1 MESRRLFIAIALSV
15 AVFLGIQF
23 LFPQKSQPPIPGA
36 DSTAVHSPAP
46 GSSAKSAATAATP
59 AGTAMAAGVKAPPSA
74 AAATAAQDSTKGRA
88 PTVSSVVAETTIV
101 GPTAA
106 RKDSGATFEMSN
118 VGAAPATV
126 VMNTYASRVGG
137 HNGAKVRLGSAG
149 EPVLRYQ
156 LVTNGGQ
163 PVDLSGTAFQTSR
176 VGDVVS
182 YTANVGASTVRINYA
197 IVPDS
202 FISHI
207 SGSVTGAQA
216 GSYLVVGL
224 PQTFMA
230 TEPDTNDDRN
240 ALAFAFLT
248 KREAAR
254 SVTFHSLDP
263 GEKKLV
269 EGPVTWIV
277 AKSKYFVV
285 GLLAPKKGPELTE
298 ATLVGGPRVTKVAT
312 HATGEVVVPVM
323 NGAFAFDMYAGP
335 QEWKKLN
342 ALGRDFDQVNPYG
355 WAFVRPLMQPI
366 ATSVIRLVLWMHS
379 RLALSYGMVL
389 IALGL
394 LIRLL
399 MWPLYQTSMKTSI
412 KMQILQP
419 ELTAV
424 QDKYKDDPEKQR
436 AEVMKVY
443 QSHGMNPLSP
453 LLGCLPS
460 LLPMPV
466 LLALFFVFRNTIEF
480 RGVQFWWLSDLSARD
495 PYYILPLLMGAS
507 MYLISWIGMRNTP
520 PNPQAK
526 MMSYIMPAMF
536 TLFLYREAAG
546 LNLYYATQNFATLP
560 QQWHLSR
567 TRGMTKSGT
576 KSGTTVSKAT
586 PASVP
591 VKGKNTVKGKG

>member
-1 MESRRLFIAIALSV
+1 MESRRFFIAAALAI
-15 AVFLGIQF
+15 AVFLGMQF
-23 LFPQKSQPPIPGA
+23 LFPQNPEQKKLPGKA
-36 DSTAVHSPAP
+36 DSTAVHKTVAA
-46 GSSAKSAATAATP
+46 GST
-59 AGTAMAAGVKAPPSA
+59 GTATVS
-74 AAATAAQDSTKGRA
+74 AQDSAGMAVA
-88 PTVSSVVAETTIV
+88 PSTVQPTALPLPTTRSAALPVVAAETLTV
-101 GPTAA
+101 APVAA
-106 RKDSGATFEMSN
+106 KRDSGADFHFSN
-118 VGAAPATV
+118 VGAVPVAI
-126 VMNTYASRVGG
+126 VMNTYANRVHGS
-137 HNGAKVRLGSAG
+137 NGPKVQLGSDG
-149 EPVLRYQ
+149 NSILKYQ

-163 PVDLSGTAFQTSR
+163 PVDLSHTAFQSARDGNIVTYSAP
-176 VGDVVS
+176 VAGGDV
-182 YTANVGASTVRINYA
+182 RIQYA
-197 IVPDS
+197 TVPDS
-202 FISHI
+202 FISH
-207 SGSVTGAQA
+207 VTGTVAGA
-216 GSYLVVGL
+216 KNGSYVIVQL
-224 PQTFMA
+224 PQTFAA
-230 TEPDTNDDRN
+230 TEPDTADDRN
-240 ALAFAFLT
+240 SLAFAFLT

-254 SVTFHSLDP
+254 NVTFHSLDP
-263 GEKKLV
+263 GEKQLV

-285 GLLAPKKGPELTE
+285 GLLAPKKGPEFTE
-298 ATLVGGPRVTKVAT
+298 ATLVGGPRATKIAT
-312 HATGEVVVPVM
+312 HATGTVVIPVV
-323 NGAFAFDMYAGP
+323 NGTFAFDMYAGP

-366 ATSVIRLVLWMHS
+366 ATSVIRLVLWMH
-379 RLALSYGMVL
+379 RALNLSYGLVL

-394 LIRLL
+394 LVRLL

-424 QDKYKDDPEKQR
+424 QNKYKEDPEKQR
-436 AEVMKVY
+436 AEIMKVY

-460 LLPMPV
+460 LLPMPI

-480 RGVQFWWLSDLSARD
+480 RGVPFWWMSDLSVRD

-546 LNLYYATQNFATLP
+546 LNLYYATQNLATLP

-567 TRGMTKSGT
+567 TRGMSKPKAVVATKDAAATGT
-576 KSGTTVSKAT
+576 
-586 PASVP
+586 
-591 VKGKNTVKGKG
+591 KGKGKG

>member
-1 MESRRLFIAIALSV
+1 MDTSKRIVLAIVLAL
-15 AVFLGIQF
+15 AVIFGMQF
-23 LFPQKSQPPIPGA
+23 LFPQKPQPKPVSSA
-36 DSTAVHSPAP
+36 DSAAVHNSAE
-46 GSSAKSAATAATP
+46 SAKASAGTSAVASTGTAAAVAAPSATAAP
-59 AGTAMAAGVKAPPSA
+59 APAPA
-74 AAATAAQDSTKGRA
+74 IA
-88 PTVSSVVAETTIV
+88 AETTIV
-101 GPTAA
+101 APVAA
-106 RKDSGATFEMSN
+106 RRDSGATFELSN
-118 VGAAPATV
+118 VGAAPGAV
-126 VMNTYASRVGG
+126 VMNTYAT
-137 HNGAKVRLGSAG
+137 
-149 EPVLRYQ
+149 PVLKYQ
-156 LVTNGGQ
+156 IVTNGGQ
-163 PVDLSGTAFQTSR
+163 PADLSGTAFQTAR
-176 VGDVVS
+176 NGDVVTYS
-182 YTANVGASTVRINYA
+182 ANVGGSAVTIRYA

-202 FISHI
+202 FVSHVT
-207 SGSVTGAQA
+207 GSVSGARS
-216 GSYLVVGL
+216 GSYLVVTL
-224 PQTFMA
+224 PQTFAA

-240 ALAFAFLT
+240 SLAFAFLT

-254 SVTFHSLDP
+254 NVSFHSLDP
-263 GEKKLV
+263 GERQLV

-285 GLLAPKKGPELTE
+285 GLLAPKKGPEFTE
-298 ATLVGGPRVTKVAT
+298 ATLVGGPRTTKVAT
-312 HATGEVVVPVM
+312 RATGTVVIPIAD
-323 NGAFAFDMYAGP
+323 GAFAFDMYAGP

-379 RLALSYGMVL
+379 ALNLSYGLVL

-424 QDKYKDDPEKQR
+424 QDKFKDDPEKQR
-436 AEVMKVY
+436 TEIMKVY

-460 LLPMPV
+460 LLPMPI

-480 RGVQFWWLSDLSARD
+480 RGVPFWWMSDLSVRD

-507 MYLISWIGMRNTP
+507 MYLISWMGMRNTP

-546 LNLYYATQNFATLP
+546 LNLYYATQNLATLP

-567 TRGMTKSGT
+567 TRGM
-576 KSGTTVSKAT
+576 SKPKTAAAGKEVAVK
-586 PASVP
+586 PAP
-591 VKGKNTVKGKG
+591 VKGKAKSKG

>member
-1 MESRRLFIAIALSV
+1 MESRRFFIAAALAI
-15 AVFLGIQF
+15 AVFLGMQF
-23 LFPQKSQPPIPGA
+23 LFPQNSEQKKLPGKA
-36 DSTAVHSPAP
+36 DSTAVHKTVAA
-46 GSSAKSAATAATP
+46 GST
-59 AGTAMAAGVKAPPSA
+59 GTATVS
-74 AAATAAQDSTKGRA
+74 AQDSAGMAVA
-88 PTVSSVVAETTIV
+88 PSTVQPTALPLPTTRSAALPVVAAETLTV
-101 GPTAA
+101 APVAA
-106 RKDSGATFEMSN
+106 KRDSGADFHFSN
-118 VGAAPATV
+118 VGAVPVAI
-126 VMNTYASRVGG
+126 VMNTYANRVHGS
-137 HNGAKVRLGSAG
+137 NGPKVQLGSDG
-149 EPVLRYQ
+149 NSILKYQ

-163 PVDLSGTAFQTSR
+163 PVDLSHTAFQSARDGNIVTYSTP
-176 VGDVVS
+176 VAGGDV
-182 YTANVGASTVRINYA
+182 RIQYA
-197 IVPDS
+197 TVPDS
-202 FISHI
+202 FISH
-207 SGSVTGAQA
+207 VTGTVAGA
-216 GSYLVVGL
+216 KNGSYVIVQL
-224 PQTFMA
+224 PQTFAA
-230 TEPDTNDDRN
+230 TEPDTADDRN
-240 ALAFAFLT
+240 SLAFAFLT

-254 SVTFHSLDP
+254 NVTFHSLDP
-263 GEKKLV
+263 GEKQLV

-285 GLLAPKKGPELTE
+285 GLLAPKKGPEFTE
-298 ATLVGGPRVTKVAT
+298 ATLVGGPRATKIAT
-312 HATGEVVVPVM
+312 HATGTVVIPVV
-323 NGAFAFDMYAGP
+323 NGTFAFDMYAGP

-366 ATSVIRLVLWMHS
+366 ATSVIRLVLWMH
-379 RLALSYGMVL
+379 RALNLSYGLVL

-394 LIRLL
+394 LVRLL

-424 QDKYKDDPEKQR
+424 QNKYKEDPEKQR
-436 AEVMKVY
+436 AEIMKVY

-460 LLPMPV
+460 LLPMPI

-480 RGVQFWWLSDLSARD
+480 RGVPFWWMSDLSVRD

-546 LNLYYATQNFATLP
+546 LNLYYATQNLATLP

-567 TRGMTKSGT
+567 TRGMSKPKAVVAAKDAAATGT
-576 KSGTTVSKAT
+576 
-586 PASVP
+586 
-591 VKGKNTVKGKG
+591 KGKGKG

>member
-1 MESRRLFIAIALSV
+1 MESRRFFIAAALAI
-15 AVFLGIQF
+15 AVFLGMQF
-23 LFPQKSQPPIPGA
+23 LFPQNPEQKKLPGKA
-36 DSTAVHSPAP
+36 DSTAVHKTVAA
-46 GSSAKSAATAATP
+46 GST
-59 AGTAMAAGVKAPPSA
+59 GTATVS
-74 AAATAAQDSTKGRA
+74 AQDSAGM
-88 PTVSSVVAETTIV
+88 VVAPSTV
-101 GPTAA
+101 QPTASSLPTTRSA
-106 RKDSGATFEMSN
+106 TLPVVAAETLTVAPVAAKRDSGADFHFSN
-118 VGAAPATV
+118 VGAVPVAI
-126 VMNTYASRVGG
+126 VMNTYANRVHGS
-137 HNGAKVRLGSAG
+137 NGPKVQLGSDG
-149 EPVLRYQ
+149 NSILKYQ

-163 PVDLSGTAFQTSR
+163 PVDLSHTAFQSARDGNIVTYSAP
-176 VGDVVS
+176 VAGGDV
-182 YTANVGASTVRINYA
+182 RIQYA
-197 IVPDS
+197 TVPDS
-202 FISHI
+202 FISH
-207 SGSVTGAQA
+207 VTGTVAGA
-216 GSYLVVGL
+216 KNGSYVIVQL
-224 PQTFMA
+224 PQTFAA
-230 TEPDTNDDRN
+230 TEPDTADDRN
-240 ALAFAFLT
+240 SLAFAFLT

-254 SVTFHSLDP
+254 NVTFHSLDP
-263 GEKKLV
+263 GEKQLV

-285 GLLAPKKGPELTE
+285 GLLAPKKGPEFTE
-298 ATLVGGPRVTKVAT
+298 ATLVGGPRATKIAT
-312 HATGEVVVPVM
+312 HATGTVVIPVV
-323 NGAFAFDMYAGP
+323 NGTFAFDMYAGP

-366 ATSVIRLVLWMHS
+366 ATSVIRLVLWMH
-379 RLALSYGMVL
+379 RALNLSYGLVL

-394 LIRLL
+394 LVRLL

-424 QDKYKDDPEKQR
+424 QNKYKEDPEKQR
-436 AEVMKVY
+436 AEIMKVY

-460 LLPMPV
+460 LLPMPI

-480 RGVQFWWLSDLSARD
+480 RGVPFWWMSDLSVRD

-546 LNLYYATQNFATLP
+546 LNLYYATQNLATLP

-567 TRGMTKSGT
+567 TRGMSKPKAVVATKDAAATGT
-576 KSGTTVSKAT
+576 
-586 PASVP
+586 
-591 VKGKNTVKGKG
+591 KGKGKG

>member
-1 MESRRLFIAIALSV
+1 MDSRRVVIAIALSV
-15 AVFLGIQF
+15 AVLFGMQF
-23 LFPQKSQPPIPGA
+23 LFPTQPEPKKAPAVA
-36 DSTAVHSPAP
+36 DSVAMHRAAARKGESTATAV
-46 GSSAKSAATAATP
+46 TADSNR
-59 AGTAMAAGVKAPPSA
+59 VA
-74 AAATAAQDSTKGRA
+74 AAVAPAANTLRPA
-88 PTVSSVVAETTIV
+88 VAAETTTV
-101 GPTAA
+101 APVAA
-106 RKDSGATFEMSN
+106 RRDSGATFELSN
-118 VGAAPATV
+118 IGAVPVTV
-126 VMNTYASRVGG
+126 VMNTYASRIGG
-137 HNGAKVRLGSAG
+137 RDGAKVRLGSAG
-149 EPVLRYQ
+149 NPLLKYQ

-163 PVDLSGTAFQTSR
+163 PTDLSGTVFESTRA
-176 VGDVVS
+176 GNVVTYAAS
-182 YTANVGASTVRINYA
+182 VAGSAVNVQYA
-197 IVPDS
+197 TVPDS
-202 FISHI
+202 FISHV
-207 SGSVTGAQA
+207 SGSVSGAKS
-216 GSYLVVGL
+216 GSYLVVQL
-224 PQTFMA
+224 PQTFAA
-230 TEPDTNDDRN
+230 TEPDTADDRN
-240 ALAFAFLT
+240 SLAFAFLG

-254 SVTFHSLDP
+254 NVSFHSLDP
-263 GEKKLV
+263 GEKQLV

-285 GLLAPKKGPELTE
+285 GLLAPKKGPEFTE
-298 ATLVGGPRVTKVAT
+298 ATLIGGSRTTKVAT
-312 HATGEVVVPVM
+312 HANGTVVVPVV
-323 NGAFAFDMYAGP
+323 NGAFAFDIYAGP

-366 ATSVIRLVLWMHS
+366 ATSVIRVVLWMHS
-379 RLALSYGMVL
+379 RLNLSYGMVL

-394 LIRLL
+394 LVRLL

-424 QDKYKDDPEKQR
+424 QNKYKEEPEKQR
-436 AEVMKVY
+436 AEIMKVY
-443 QSHGMNPLSP
+443 QAHGMNPLSP

-460 LLPMPV
+460 LLPMPI

-480 RGVQFWWLSDLSARD
+480 RGVPFWWMSDLSVRD

-520 PNPQAK
+520 PNPQTK

-567 TRGMTKSGT
+567 TRGGAKPNA
-576 KSGTTVSKAT
+576 VAT
-586 PASVP
+586 AKVAAPAKGVP
-591 VKGKNTVKGKG
+591 VPSKRKSKG

>member
-1 MESRRLFIAIALSV
+1 MDSRRVVIAIALSV
-15 AVFLGIQF
+15 AVLFGMQY
-23 LFPQKSQPPIPGA
+23 LFPTQPEPKKVGA
-36 DSTAVHSPAP
+36 VADSVAMHRAATRKAESTAVVADSNRI
-46 GSSAKSAATAATP
+46 
-59 AGTAMAAGVKAPPSA
+59 A
-74 AAATAAQDSTKGRA
+74 AAAVPTASTLR
-88 PTVSSVVAETTIV
+88 PSVAAETTTV
-101 GPTAA
+101 APVAA
-106 RKDSGATFEMSN
+106 RRDSGATFELSN
-118 VGAAPATV
+118 VGAVPVTV

-137 HNGAKVRLGSAG
+137 SDGAKVRLGSSGNA
-149 EPVLRYQ
+149 LLKYR

-163 PVDLSGTAFQTSR
+163 PVDLSGTAFQSTRSGNI
-176 VGDVVS
+176 VTYAASVAGSAV
-182 YTANVGASTVRINYA
+182 NVQYA
-197 IVPDS
+197 TVPDS
-202 FISHI
+202 FISHV
-207 SGSVTGAQA
+207 SGSVSGAKS
-216 GSYLVVGL
+216 GSYLVVQL
-224 PQTFMA
+224 PQTFTA
-230 TEPDTNDDRN
+230 TEPDTADDRN
-240 ALAFAFLT
+240 SLAFAFLN

-254 SVTFHSLDP
+254 NVPFHSLDP
-263 GEKKLV
+263 GEKQLV
-269 EGPVTWIV
+269 EGPITWIV

-285 GLLAPKKGPELTE
+285 GLLAPKKGPEFTE
-298 ATLVGGPRVTKVAT
+298 ATLVGGSRTTKVAT
-312 HATGEVVVPVM
+312 HADGTVVVPVV
-323 NGAFAFDMYAGP
+323 NGAFAFDIYAGP

-366 ATSVIRLVLWMHS
+366 ATSVIRVVLWMHS
-379 RLALSYGMVL
+379 RLNLSYGMVL

-394 LIRLL
+394 LVRLL

-419 ELTAV
+419 ELTEV
-424 QDKYKDDPEKQR
+424 QKKFKEEPEKQR
-436 AEVMKVY
+436 AEIMKVY
-443 QSHGMNPLSP
+443 QAHGMNPLSP

-460 LLPMPV
+460 LLPMPI

-480 RGVQFWWLSDLSARD
+480 RGVPFWWMSDLSVRD

-567 TRGMTKSGT
+567 TRGGVKP
-576 KSGTTVSKAT
+576 KTVAT
-586 PASVP
+586 AKVVAPAAPAKGVP
-591 VKGKNTVKGKG
+591 VPSKRKSKG

>member
-1 MESRRLFIAIALSV
+1 MDTSKRIVLAIVLAL
-15 AVFLGIQF
+15 AVIFGMQF
-23 LFPQKSQPPIPGA
+23 LFPQKPQPKPVSSA
-36 DSTAVHSPAP
+36 DSAAVHKSAE
-46 GSSAKSAATAATP
+46 SAKASAGTSAVASTGTAAAVAAPSATAAP
-59 AGTAMAAGVKAPPSA
+59 APAPA
-74 AAATAAQDSTKGRA
+74 IA
-88 PTVSSVVAETTIV
+88 AETTIV
-101 GPTAA
+101 APVAA
-106 RKDSGATFEMSN
+106 RRDSGATFELSN
-118 VGAAPATV
+118 VGAAPGAV
-126 VMNTYASRVGG
+126 VMNTYAT
-137 HNGAKVRLGSAG
+137 
-149 EPVLRYQ
+149 PVLKYQ
-156 LVTNGGQ
+156 IVTNGGQ
-163 PVDLSGTAFQTSR
+163 PADLSGTAFQTAR
-176 VGDVVS
+176 NGDVVTYS
-182 YTANVGASTVRINYA
+182 ANVGGSAVTIRYA

-202 FISHI
+202 FVSHVT
-207 SGSVTGAQA
+207 GSVSGARS
-216 GSYLVVGL
+216 GSYLVVTL
-224 PQTFMA
+224 PQTFAA

-240 ALAFAFLT
+240 SLAFAFLT

-254 SVTFHSLDP
+254 NVSFHSLDP
-263 GEKKLV
+263 GERQLV

-285 GLLAPKKGPELTE
+285 GLLAPKKGPEFTE
-298 ATLVGGPRVTKVAT
+298 ATLVGGPRTTKVAT
-312 HATGEVVVPVM
+312 RATGTVVIPIAD
-323 NGAFAFDMYAGP
+323 GAFAFDMYAGP

-379 RLALSYGMVL
+379 ALNLSYGLVL

-424 QDKYKDDPEKQR
+424 QDKFKDDPEKQR
-436 AEVMKVY
+436 TEIMKVY

-460 LLPMPV
+460 LLPMPI

-480 RGVQFWWLSDLSARD
+480 RGVPFWWMSDLSVRD

-507 MYLISWIGMRNTP
+507 MYLISWMGMRNTP

-546 LNLYYATQNFATLP
+546 LNLYYATQNLATLP

-567 TRGMTKSGT
+567 TRGM
-576 KSGTTVSKAT
+576 SKPKTAAAGKEVAVK
-586 PASVP
+586 PAP
-591 VKGKNTVKGKG
+591 VKGKAKSKG

>member
-1 MESRRLFIAIALSV
+1 MDSRRLTIAIALSV
-15 AVFLGIQF
+15 AVFFGMQF
-23 LFPQKSQPPIPGA
+23 LFPTKPQPKKAPVGL
-36 DSTAVHSPAP
+36 DSTAVHGAAP
-46 GSSAKSAATAATP
+46 KSAEPSVNAATAASNKIT
-59 AGTAMAAGVKAPPSA
+59 
-74 AAATAAQDSTKGRA
+74 AAATTA
-88 PTVSSVVAETTIV
+88 TVTNALIPAVTAETTTIAPV
-101 GPTAA
+101 AA
-106 RKDSGATFEMSN
+106 RRDSGATFELSN
-118 VGAAPATV
+118 IGAAPVAV
-126 VMNTYASRVGG
+126 VMNTYANRISGSD
-137 HNGAKVRLGSAG
+137 GAKVRLGSSDN
-149 EPVLRYQ
+149 PVLKYQ
-156 LVTNGGQ
+156 LVTNGSQ
-163 PVDLSGTAFQTSR
+163 PTDLSGTTFQTSR
-176 VGDVVS
+176 AGNVVT
-182 YTANVGASTVRINYA
+182 YTATVAGDTVKIEYA
-197 IVPDS
+197 TVPDS
-202 FISHI
+202 FVSHVT
-207 SGSVTGAQA
+207 GSVAGAKS
-216 GSYLVVGL
+216 GSYLVVQL
-224 PQTFMA
+224 PQTFAA
-230 TEPDTNDDRN
+230 TEPDTTDDRN
-240 ALAFAFLT
+240 SLAFAFLT

-254 SVTFHSLDP
+254 NVAFHSLDP
-263 GEKKLV
+263 GEKQLV

-285 GLLAPKKGPELTE
+285 GLLAPEKGPEFTE
-298 ATLVGGPRVTKVAT
+298 ATLIGGSRTTKIAT
-312 HATGEVVVPVM
+312 HANGTVVIPLV
-323 NGAFAFDMYAGP
+323 NSAFAFDVYAGP

-366 ATSVIRLVLWMHS
+366 ATSVIRVVLWMHS
-379 RLALSYGMVL
+379 ALNLSYGMVL

-394 LIRLL
+394 LVRLL

-424 QDKYKDDPEKQR
+424 QDKFKDDPEKQR
-436 AEVMKVY
+436 AEIMKVY

-480 RGVQFWWLSDLSARD
+480 RGVSFWWMSDLSVRD

-546 LNLYYATQNFATLP
+546 LNLYYATQNLATLP

-567 TRGMTKSGT
+567 TRGMAKPKVVAT
-576 KSGTTVSKAT
+576 SKDAL
-586 PASVP
+586 VQ
-591 VKGKNTVKGKG
+591 VKGKSKV

>member
-1 MESRRLFIAIALSV
+1 MDTSKRIVLALALCVAVIFGMQYIFPAKPQPKSV
-15 AVFLGIQF
+15 A
-23 LFPQKSQPPIPGA
+23 GA
-36 DSTAVHSPAP
+36 DSAAVHSPTESTARKAATRA
-46 GSSAKSAATAATP
+46 GDSAKTVAAAPTTSVATAP
-59 AGTAMAAGVKAPPSA
+59 
-74 AAATAAQDSTKGRA
+74 
-88 PTVSSVVAETTIV
+88 VVAAETTIV
-101 GPTAA
+101 APVAA
-106 RKDSGATFEMSN
+106 RRDSGATFEMSN
-118 VGAAPATV
+118 VGAAPGVV
-126 VMNTYASRVGG
+126 VMNTYANRVSGS
-137 HNGAKVRLGSAG
+137 NGAKVRLGSAG
-149 EPVLRYQ
+149 NPVLKYQ

-163 PVDLSGTAFQTSR
+163 PTDLSGTAFQTARS
-176 VGDVVS
+176 GDVVT
-182 YTANVGASTVRINYA
+182 YTADVAGSTVTINYA

-202 FISHI
+202 FVSHVT
-207 SGSVTGAQA
+207 GSVSGAKS
-216 GSYLVVGL
+216 GSYLIVQL
-224 PQTFMA
+224 PQTFAA

-240 ALAFAFLT
+240 SLAFAFLT

-254 SVTFHSLDP
+254 NVSFHSLDP
-263 GEKKLV
+263 GERQLV

-285 GLLAPKKGPELTE
+285 GLLAPKKGPEFTE
-298 ATLVGGPRVTKVAT
+298 ATLVGGPRTTKVAT
-312 HATGEVVVPVM
+312 RASGTVVIPIAD
-323 NGAFAFDMYAGP
+323 GAFGFDIYAGP

-379 RLALSYGMVL
+379 ALNLSYGLVL

-424 QDKYKDDPEKQR
+424 QDKFKDDPEKQR
-436 AEVMKVY
+436 TEIMKVY

-460 LLPMPV
+460 LLPMPI

-480 RGVQFWWLSDLSARD
+480 RGVPFWWMSDLSVRD

-507 MYLISWIGMRNTP
+507 MYLISWMGMRNTP

-546 LNLYYATQNFATLP
+546 LNLYYATQNLATLP

-567 TRGMTKSGT
+567 TRGM
-576 KSGTTVSKAT
+576 SKPKVVTAGKEVAAT
-586 PASVP
+586 PATP
-591 VKGKNTVKGKG
+591 ATPALAKGKAKGKGKG

>member
-1 MESRRLFIAIALSV
+1 MDTSKRIILAIVLAL
-15 AVFLGIQF
+15 AVIFGMQF
-23 LFPQKSQPPIPGA
+23 LFPQKPQPKPVSSADSAKANAKAPVA
-36 DSTAVHSPAP
+36 DSTKAAPAP
-46 GSSAKSAATAATP
+46 AASA
-59 AGTAMAAGVKAPPSA
+59 VA
-74 AAATAAQDSTKGRA
+74 AAPA
-88 PTVSSVVAETTIV
+88 PVVAAETTV
-101 GPTAA
+101 VAPTAA
-106 RKDSGATFEMSN
+106 KRDSGATFEMSN
-118 VGAAPATV
+118 VGAAPGAV
-126 VMNTYASRVGG
+126 VMNTYANRVGG
-137 HNGAKVRLGSAG
+137 SNGAKVRLGSAG
-149 EPVLRYQ
+149 NPVLKYQ

-163 PVDLSGTAFQTSR
+163 PEDLSRTAFQTARS
-176 VGDVVS
+176 GDVVT
-182 YTANVGASTVRINYA
+182 YTADVGGSTVTINYA

-202 FISHI
+202 FVSHVT
-207 SGSVTGAQA
+207 GSVSGAKS
-216 GSYLVVGL
+216 GSYLVVTL
-224 PQTFMA
+224 PQTFAA

-240 ALAFAFLT
+240 SLAFAFLT

-254 SVTFHSLDP
+254 NVSFHSLDP
-263 GEKKLV
+263 GEKQMV

-285 GLLAPKKGPELTE
+285 GLLAPKKGPEFTE
-298 ATLVGGPRVTKVAT
+298 AELVGGPRTTKVAT
-312 HATGEVVVPVM
+312 RATGTVVIPIA
-323 NGAFAFDMYAGP
+323 NGAFGFDVYAGP

-379 RLALSYGMVL
+379 ALNLSYGLVL

-424 QDKYKDDPEKQR
+424 QDKFKEDPEKQR
-436 AEVMKVY
+436 AEIMKVY

-460 LLPMPV
+460 LLPMPI

-480 RGVQFWWLSDLSARD
+480 RGVPFWWMSDLSVRD

-507 MYLISWIGMRNTP
+507 MYLISWMGMRNTP

-546 LNLYYATQNFATLP
+546 LNLYYATQNLATLP

-567 TRGMTKSGT
+567 TRGM
-576 KSGTTVSKAT
+576 SKPKTAAAGKEVAAT
-586 PASVP
+586 PALT
-591 VKGKNTVKGKG
+591 KGKAKGKG

>member
-1 MESRRLFIAIALSV
+1 MESRRFFIAAALAI
-15 AVFLGIQF
+15 AVFLGMQF
-23 LFPQKSQPPIPGA
+23 LFPQNPEQKKLPGKA
-36 DSTAVHSPAP
+36 DSTAVHKTVAA
-46 GSSAKSAATAATP
+46 GST
-59 AGTAMAAGVKAPPSA
+59 GTATVS
-74 AAATAAQDSTKGRA
+74 AQDSAGMAVA
-88 PTVSSVVAETTIV
+88 PSTVQPTASSLPTTRSATLPVVAAETLTV
-101 GPTAA
+101 APVAA
-106 RKDSGATFEMSN
+106 KRDSGADFHFSN
-118 VGAAPATV
+118 VGAVPVAI
-126 VMNTYASRVGG
+126 VMNTYANRVHGS
-137 HNGAKVRLGSAG
+137 NGPKVQLGSDG
-149 EPVLRYQ
+149 NSILKYQ

-163 PVDLSGTAFQTSR
+163 PVDLSHTAFQSARDGNIVTYSTP
-176 VGDVVS
+176 VAGGDV
-182 YTANVGASTVRINYA
+182 RIQYA
-197 IVPDS
+197 TVPDS
-202 FISHI
+202 FISH
-207 SGSVTGAQA
+207 VTGTVAGA
-216 GSYLVVGL
+216 KNGSYVIVQL
-224 PQTFMA
+224 PQTFAA
-230 TEPDTNDDRN
+230 TEPDTADDRN
-240 ALAFAFLT
+240 SLAFAFLT

-254 SVTFHSLDP
+254 NVTFHSLDP
-263 GEKKLV
+263 GEKQLV

-285 GLLAPKKGPELTE
+285 GLLAPKKGPEFTE
-298 ATLVGGPRVTKVAT
+298 ATLVGGPRATKIAT
-312 HATGEVVVPVM
+312 HATGTVVIPVV
-323 NGAFAFDMYAGP
+323 NGTFAFDMYAGP

-366 ATSVIRLVLWMHS
+366 ATSVIRLVLWMH
-379 RLALSYGMVL
+379 RALNLSYGLVL

-394 LIRLL
+394 LVRLL

-424 QDKYKDDPEKQR
+424 QNKYKEDPEKQR
-436 AEVMKVY
+436 AEIMKVY

-460 LLPMPV
+460 LLPMPI

-480 RGVQFWWLSDLSARD
+480 RGVPFWWMSDLSVRD

-546 LNLYYATQNFATLP
+546 LNLYYATQNLATLP

-567 TRGMTKSGT
+567 TRGMSKPKAVVAAKDAAATGT
-576 KSGTTVSKAT
+576 
-586 PASVP
+586 
-591 VKGKNTVKGKG
+591 KGKGKG

>member
-1 MESRRLFIAIALSV
+1 MDSRRLIIAVTLSIV
-15 AVFLGIQF
+15 VFFGIQF
-23 LFPQKSQPPIPGA
+23 LFPQKQQPNKVPGA
-36 DSTAVHSPAP
+36 DSTAVHGTVAGAP
-46 GSSAKSAATAATP
+46 GAP
-59 AGTAMAAGVKAPPSA
+59 AVAGSA
-74 AAATAAQDSTKGRA
+74 AAAGSTASGAVTSASDSTRA
-88 PTVSSVVAETTIV
+88 AAPAASVLAETTV
-101 GPTAA
+101 VAPVAA
-106 RKDSGATFEMSN
+106 RRDSGATFEMSN
-118 VGAAPATV
+118 LGAAPASV

-137 HNGAKVRLGSAG
+137 HNGAKVRLGGNG
-149 EPVLRYQ
+149 EALLKYQ
-156 LVTNGGQ
+156 LVTNNGQ
-163 PVDLSGTAFQTSR
+163 PVDLSTTQFQTTRS
-176 VGDVVS
+176 GDVVT
-182 YTANVGASTVRINYA
+182 YTANVAGSTVRFDYTIL
-197 IVPDS
+197 PDS
-202 FISHI
+202 FVSHVT
-207 SGSVTGAQA
+207 GSVSGAQT
-216 GSYLVVGL
+216 GSFLVVTL
-224 PQTFMA
+224 PHTFLA

-254 SVTFHSLDP
+254 SISFHSIDP

-285 GLLAPKKGPELTE
+285 GLLAPKKGPDFTE
-298 ATLVGGPRVTKVAT
+298 ATLIGGARTSKIAT
-312 HATGEVVVPVM
+312 RATGDVVIPIA
-323 NGAFAFDMYAGP
+323 NGTFAFDLYAGP
-335 QEWKKLN
+335 QEWKKLSS
-342 ALGRDFDQVNPYG
+342 LGRDFDQVNPYG

-436 AEVMKVY
+436 TEVMKVY

-460 LLPMPV
+460 LLPMPI

-480 RGVQFWWLSDLSARD
+480 RGVPFWWLSDLSTRD

-546 LNLYYATQNFATLP
+546 LNLYYATQNLATLP

-567 TRGMTKSGT
+567 TRGLANSGT
-576 KSGTTVSKAT
+576 AASKNAGKSV

-591 VKGKNTVKGKG
+591 VKKKIKG

>member
-1 MESRRLFIAIALSV
+1 MDSGKRWVIAIALCV
-15 AVFLGIQF
+15 VVIFGMQF
-23 LFPQKSQPPIPGA
+23 LFPQKPQPKKIAGA
-36 DSTAVHSPAP
+36 DSTQVHD
-46 GSSAKSAATAATP
+46 SSAAAKAGVTAGTAATAGAPT
-59 AGTAMAAGVKAPPSA
+59 ANVGTAPANPSVT
-74 AAATAAQDSTKGRA
+74 ATTT
-88 PTVSSVVAETTIV
+88 PTVAAETTEV
-101 GPTAA
+101 APVAA
-106 RKDSGATFEMSN
+106 RRDSGATFEFGN
-118 VGAAPATV
+118 VGAAPLTV
-126 VMNTYASRVGG
+126 VMNTYANRVSGS
-137 HNGAKVRLGSAG
+137 NGAKVRLGG
-149 EPVLRYQ
+149 PGNPVLKYQ
-156 LVTNGGQ
+156 LVTNAGQ
-163 PVDLSGTAFQTSR
+163 PIDLSGTAFQTSR
-176 VGDVVS
+176 AGNVVT
-182 YTANVGASTVRINYA
+182 YTADVAGSAVTIKYST
-197 IVPDS
+197 VPDS
-202 FISHI
+202 FVAHV
-207 SGSVTGAQA
+207 SGSVAGAKS
-216 GSYLVVGL
+216 GSYLMVGL
-224 PQTFMA
+224 PQTFAA

-240 ALAFAFLT
+240 SLAFAFLT

-254 SVTFHSLDP
+254 NVTFRSLDP
-263 GEKKLV
+263 GERKLV

-285 GLLAPKKGPELTE
+285 GLLSPKNGPEFTE
-298 ATLVGGPRVTKVAT
+298 ANLVGGARTTKVAT
-312 HATGEVVVPVM
+312 HAAGTVLVPVV
-323 NGAFAFDMYAGP
+323 NGVFAFDMYAGP

-379 RLALSYGMVL
+379 ALNLSYGLVL

-424 QDKYKDDPEKQR
+424 QDKYKEDPEKQR
-436 AEVMKVY
+436 AEIMKVY

-460 LLPMPV
+460 LLPMPI

-480 RGVQFWWLSDLSARD
+480 RGVPFWWMSDLSVRD

-546 LNLYYATQNFATLP
+546 LNLYYATQNLATLP

-567 TRGMTKSGT
+567 TRGMTKSKVVT
-576 KSGTTVSKAT
+576 PPAKDVAVKAKAKSKA
-586 PASVP
+586 
-591 VKGKNTVKGKG
+591 

>member
-1 MESRRLFIAIALSV
+1 MESRRLFIAITLALV
-15 AVFLGIQF
+15 IFFGFQF
-23 LFPQKSQPPIPGA
+23 LFPPKPQPNAVPGA
-36 DSTAVHSPAP
+36 DSTAVQQSAAPGTAGTSVKAGAVPGSTAVTGKSVLSPADTARSGASVP
-46 GSSAKSAATAATP
+46 AVVAQTTVVAPAATR
-59 AGTAMAAGVKAPPSA
+59 S
-74 AAATAAQDSTKGRA
+74 
-88 PTVSSVVAETTIV
+88 
-101 GPTAA
+101 
-106 RKDSGATFEMSN
+106 DSGATFEMSN
-118 VGAAPATV
+118 VGAAPVAV
-126 VMNTYASRVGG
+126 VMNTYPSRLGG
-137 HNGAKVRLGSAG
+137 LNGAKVRLGSAAD
-149 EPVLRYQ
+149 PVLKYE
-156 LVTNGGQ
+156 LVANNGQ
-163 PVDLSGTAFQTSR
+163 PVDLSGTSFQTAR
-176 VGDVVS
+176 VGNVVT
-182 YTANVGASTVRINYA
+182 YTTSVAGATIRFNYD
-197 IVPDS
+197 ILPDS
-202 FISHI
+202 FVSHVT
-207 SGSVTGAQA
+207 GSVSGAQA
-216 GSYLVVGL
+216 GSYLVVAL
-224 PQTFMA
+224 PQTFLA

-240 ALAFAFLT
+240 ALAFAYLT
-248 KREAAR
+248 KRDAAR
-254 SVTFHSLDP
+254 NVTFHSLDP

-285 GLLAPKKGPELTE
+285 GLLAPKKGPEFTE
-298 ATLVGGPRVTKVAT
+298 ATLIGGARLTKVAT
-312 HATGEVVVPVM
+312 RASGTVVIPIV
-323 NGAFAFDMYAGP
+323 NGTFAFDMYAGP
-335 QEWKKLN
+335 QEWKKLS

-379 RLALSYGMVL
+379 RLGLSYGLVL

-394 LIRLL
+394 MIRLL

-424 QDKYKDDPEKQR
+424 QDKFKDDPEKQR

-443 QSHGMNPLSP
+443 HSHGMNPLSP

-480 RGVQFWWLSDLSARD
+480 RGVHFWWLSDLSARD

-507 MYLISWIGMRNTP
+507 MYLISWMGMRNTP

-546 LNLYYATQNFATLP
+546 LNLYYATQNLATLP

-567 TRGMTKSGT
+567 TRGMTKSAAKPTT
-576 KSGTTVSKAT
+576 KPVTTVSKTT

-591 VKGKNTVKGKG
+591 AKGKSKR

>member
-1 MESRRLFIAIALSV
+1 MESRRVFLAIALSI
-15 AVFLGIQF
+15 AVLFGMQF
-23 LFPQKSQPPIPGA
+23 LFPQKAQPVKLPSTA
-36 DSTAVHSPAP
+36 DSTAVHGLA
-46 GSSAKSAATAATP
+46 AKSAATD
-59 AGTAMAAGVKAPPSA
+59 A
-74 AAATAAQDSTKGRA
+74 AAASLDTARLNGAA
-88 PTVSSVVAETTIV
+88 IAASSVGSPVQTVIAETTTV
-101 GPTAA
+101 APVAA
-106 RKDSGATFEMSN
+106 RSDSGATFEFSN
-118 VGAAPATV
+118 VGAAPAAV
-126 VMNTYASRVGG
+126 VMNTYASRIGG
-137 HNGAKVRLGSAG
+137 QNGAKVRLGSPSN
-149 EPVLRYQ
+149 PVLKYQ
-156 LVTNGGQ
+156 LVTNGSQ
-163 PVDLSGTAFQTSR
+163 PADLSGTAFQTSR
-176 VGDVVS
+176 VGNVVT
-182 YTANVGASTVRINYA
+182 YTAMVAGSTVKIEYA
-197 IVPDS
+197 TVPDS
-202 FISHI
+202 FLSHVTGSI
-207 SGSVTGAQA
+207 SGAKS
-216 GSYLVVGL
+216 GSYLIVGL
-224 PQTFMA
+224 PQTFAA

-240 ALAFAFLT
+240 SLAFAFLT

-254 SVTFHSLDP
+254 NVAFHSLDP
-263 GEKKLV
+263 GEKRLV
-269 EGPVTWIV
+269 EGPVNWVV

-285 GLLAPKKGPELTE
+285 GLLAPKKGPEFTE

-312 HATGEVVVPVM
+312 RATGTVVIPVVD
-323 NGAFAFDMYAGP
+323 GAFAFDMYAGP
-335 QEWKKLN
+335 QEWKKLS

-355 WAFVRPLMQPI
+355 WALVRPLMQPI

-379 RLALSYGMVL
+379 ALNLSYGMVL

-394 LIRLL
+394 LVRLL

-424 QDKYKDDPEKQR
+424 QDKFKDDPEKQR
-436 AEVMKVY
+436 AEIMKVY

-480 RGVQFWWLSDLSARD
+480 RGVHFWWMSDLSVRD
-495 PYYILPLLMGAS
+495 PFYILPLLMGAS

-546 LNLYYATQNFATLP
+546 LNLYYATQNLATLP

-567 TRGMTKSGT
+567 TRGM
-576 KSGTTVSKAT
+576 SKPKVPAASKPAT
-586 PASVP
+586 AAL
-591 VKGKNTVKGKG
+591 KGKGKG

>member
-1 MESRRLFIAIALSV
+1 MDTSKRIVIAIVLALGV
-15 AVFLGIQF
+15 IFGMQY
-23 LFPQKSQPPIPGA
+23 LFPQKPQPKPVGSA
-36 DSTAVHSPAP
+36 DSAAVHNPVE
-46 GSSAKSAATAATP
+46 SAKTAATQAKIDSSSMSVAVP
-59 AGTAMAAGVKAPPSA
+59 AT
-74 AAATAAQDSTKGRA
+74 
-88 PTVSSVVAETTIV
+88 SSPGSVLAVVAETTIV
-101 GPTAA
+101 SPVVA
-106 RKDSGATFEMSN
+106 RRDSGATFEFSN
-118 VGAAPATV
+118 VGAAPGAV
-126 VMNTYASRVGG
+126 VMNTYANRVSGS
-137 HNGAKVRLGSAG
+137 NGAKVRLGSG
-149 EPVLRYQ
+149 GNPVLKYQ

-163 PVDLSGTAFQTSR
+163 PIDLSGTPFQTAR
-176 VGDVVS
+176 NGDVVT
-182 YTANVGASTVRINYA
+182 YTADIAGSTVAINYA
-197 IVPDS
+197 AVPDS
-202 FISHI
+202 FVSHVT
-207 SGSVTGAQA
+207 GSVTGAKS
-216 GSYLVVGL
+216 GSYLIVTL
-224 PQTFMA
+224 PQTFAA

-240 ALAFAFLT
+240 SLAFAFLT

-254 SVTFHSLDP
+254 NVSFHSLDP
-263 GEKKLV
+263 GEKQLV

-285 GLLAPKKGPELTE
+285 GLLAPKKGPEFTE
-298 ATLVGGPRVTKVAT
+298 ANLVGGPRTSKVAT
-312 HATGEVVVPVM
+312 RATGTVAIPVVD
-323 NGAFAFDMYAGP
+323 GAFAFDMYAGP

-379 RLALSYGMVL
+379 KLNLSYGLVL

-424 QDKYKDDPEKQR
+424 QDKYKEDPEKQR
-436 AEVMKVY
+436 TEIMKVY

-460 LLPMPV
+460 LLPMPI

-480 RGVQFWWLSDLSARD
+480 RGVPFWWMSDLSVRD

-507 MYLISWIGMRNTP
+507 MYLISWMGMRNTP

-546 LNLYYATQNFATLP
+546 LNLYYATQNLATLP

-567 TRGMTKSGT
+567 TRGMTKPS
-576 KSGTTVSKAT
+576 T
-586 PASVP
+586 PAIGGPKEVTPAKS
-591 VKGKNTVKGKG
+591 KKKT

>member
-1 MESRRLFIAIALSV
+1 M
-15 AVFLGIQF
+15 
-23 LFPQKSQPPIPGA
+23 
-36 DSTAVHSPAP
+36 T
-46 GSSAKSAATAATP
+46 
-59 AGTAMAAGVKAPPSA
+59 
-74 AAATAAQDSTKGRA
+74 
-88 PTVSSVVAETTIV
+88 
-101 GPTAA
+101 
-106 RKDSGATFEMSN
+106 
-118 VGAAPATV
+118 
-126 VMNTYASRVGG
+126 
-137 HNGAKVRLGSAG
+137 
-149 EPVLRYQ
+149 
-156 LVTNGGQ
+156 
-163 PVDLSGTAFQTSR
+163 
-176 VGDVVS
+176 
-182 YTANVGASTVRINYA
+182 
-197 IVPDS
+197 
-202 FISHI
+202 
-207 SGSVTGAQA
+207 GSVTGAQA

-240 ALAFAFLT
+240 ALAFAYLT

-254 SVTFHSLDP
+254 NVTFHSLDP

-285 GLLAPKKGPELTE
+285 GLLAPKKGPDFTE
-298 ATLVGGPRVTKVAT
+298 ATLVGGARITKVAT
-312 HATGEVVVPVM
+312 RANGTVVIPIV

-335 QEWKKLN
+335 QEWKKLS

-379 RLALSYGMVL
+379 RLNLSYGLVL

-480 RGVQFWWLSDLSARD
+480 RGVPFWWLSDLSARD

-546 LNLYYATQNFATLP
+546 LNLYYATQNLATLP

-567 TRGMTKSGT
+567 TRGMAKSGT
-576 KSGTTVSKAT
+576 KTTTVSKAT

-591 VKGKNTVKGKG
+591 AKGKARG

>member
-1 MESRRLFIAIALSV
+1 MESRRIVL
-15 AVFLGIQF
+15 AVTLCLVVFFGMQY
-23 LFPQKSQPPIPGA
+23 LFPQKTQPIKLAGGA
-36 DSTAVHSPAP
+36 DSTAVHGAATKATA
-46 GSSAKSAATAATP
+46 SSATASTPDSTRIGGAAVTAATAQSVVVET
-59 AGTAMAAGVKAPPSA
+59 TTVAP
-74 AAATAAQDSTKGRA
+74 AATR
-88 PTVSSVVAETTIV
+88 
-101 GPTAA
+101 
-106 RKDSGATFEMSN
+106 RDSGATFELSN
-118 VGAAPATV
+118 VGAAPIAV
-126 VMNTYASRVGG
+126 VMNTYANRVGG
-137 HNGAKVRLGSAG
+137 NDGAKVRLGSPG
-149 EPVLRYQ
+149 DPVLKYQ
-156 LVTNGGQ
+156 LVTNSSQ
-163 PVDLSGTAFQTSR
+163 PTDLSGTAFKSSR
-176 VGDVVS
+176 AGNVVT
-182 YTANVGASTVRINYA
+182 YTANVAGSAVKIEYA
-197 IVPDS
+197 TVPDS
-202 FISHI
+202 FISHV
-207 SGSVTGAQA
+207 SGSVTGAKS
-216 GSYLVVGL
+216 GSYLIVSL
-224 PQTFMA
+224 PQTFVA

-240 ALAFAFLT
+240 SLAFAFLT

-254 SVTFHSLDP
+254 NVTFRSLDP
-263 GEKKLV
+263 GEKQLV
-269 EGPVTWIV
+269 GGPVTWIV

-285 GLLAPKKGPELTE
+285 GLLAPKKGPDFTE

-312 HATGEVVVPVM
+312 HATGTVVIPVVD
-323 NGAFAFDMYAGP
+323 GAFAFDMYAGP

-366 ATSVIRLVLWMHS
+366 ATSVIRMVLWMHS
-379 RLALSYGMVL
+379 ALNLSYGMVL

-394 LIRLL
+394 LVRLL

-424 QDKYKDDPEKQR
+424 QDKFKDDPEKQR
-436 AEVMKVY
+436 AEIMKVY

-480 RGVQFWWLSDLSARD
+480 RGVPFWWMSDLSVRD
-495 PYYILPLLMGAS
+495 PFYILPLLMGAS

-546 LNLYYATQNFATLP
+546 LNLYYATQNLATLP

-567 TRGMTKSGT
+567 TRGMRKPKVVATSKDA
-576 KSGTTVSKAT
+576 TV
-586 PASVP
+586 
-591 VKGKNTVKGKG
+591 VKGKSKG